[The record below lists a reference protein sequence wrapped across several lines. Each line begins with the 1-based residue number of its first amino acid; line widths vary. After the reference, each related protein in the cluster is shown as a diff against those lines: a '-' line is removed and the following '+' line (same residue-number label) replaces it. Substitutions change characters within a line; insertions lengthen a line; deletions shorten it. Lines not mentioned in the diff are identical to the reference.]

1 MAGDEEL
8 TGRDMAQQGTFYG
21 IGVGPGDPELLTLK
35 AVRIIAAASV
45 VAYPVNGD
53 GESLA
58 RSIAAGAMG
67 DGARELPVHIPMCTE
82 RDPASDVYDTAAL
95 AIAGHLD
102 AGEDVAFLCEGDPFF
117 YGSFMYLF
125 ARVAERHPTV
135 VVPGITSLTACAAAL
150 GRPLAARNERLK
162 VLPAPLPEETLK
174 EELSRAEA
182 AAIIKVG
189 RHFDKVRRVLNG
201 LGLSGRAAIVEQATR
216 GAEKVTPLDAMPEG
230 EQPYFSTIL
239 VYCGDEPW

>member
-1 MAGDEEL
+1 MPE
-8 TGRDMAQQGTFYG
+8 QGTFYG

-35 AVRIIAAASV
+35 AARIIGRAAV
-45 VAYPVNGD
+45 VSYPINGA

-58 RSIAAGAMG
+58 RSIAEDVISA
-67 DGARELPVHIPMCTE
+67 DSHELPIHIPMCTD
-82 RDPASDVYDTAAL
+82 RQPAAEVYDNAAL
-95 AIAGHLD
+95 IITDHLE

-125 ARVAERHPTV
+125 ARIADRHSTE

-150 GRPLAARNERLK
+150 GRPLAARNERLT
-162 VLPAPLPEETLK
+162 VLPAPLPERDLRD
-174 EELSRAEA
+174 ELSRVEA

-189 RHFDKVRRVLNG
+189 RHFDKVRRVLRD
-201 LGLSGRAAIVEQATR
+201 LGLAERAAIVEQATR
-216 GAEKVTPLDAMPEG
+216 EAQKITPLASLPDG

-239 VYCGDEPW
+239 VYCGDEAW

>member
-1 MAGDEEL
+1 MPE
-8 TGRDMAQQGTFYG
+8 QGTLYG

-35 AVRIIAAASV
+35 AARIIGRAAV
-45 VAYPVNGD
+45 VSYPVNGA

-58 RSIAAGAMG
+58 RSIAEGVISA
-67 DGARELPVHIPMCTE
+67 DSWELPIHIPMCTD
-82 RDPASDVYDTAAL
+82 RQPAAEVYDNAAL
-95 AIAGHLD
+95 TIADHLE

-125 ARVAERHPTV
+125 ARIAEKHSTE

-150 GRPLAARNERLK
+150 GRPLAARNERLT
-162 VLPAPLPEETLK
+162 VLPAPLPEQDLR
-174 EELSRAEA
+174 EELSRVQA

-189 RHFDKVRRVLNG
+189 RHFDKVRRVLLD
-201 LGLSGRAAIVEQATR
+201 LGLADRAAIVEQATR
-216 GAEKVTPLDAMPEG
+216 QAQRITPLAALPDG

-239 VYCGDEPW
+239 VYCGDEAW